1 MSVLRFA
8 IPPVL
13 ALLTAIFFDQECWRR
28 GLLPPG
34 FGGASAVGGRV
45 WNPGIVRRSL
55 ALTCLWG
62 VLWIGV
68 FSPLATLGQATELD
82 LSAVSTP
89 QLFLLHLLFVLVM
102 MVWYVLGFAGQ
113 PGFGFAGKNGWVAQ
127 FGLRATS
134 VWREIGLGL
143 VVGVGAWFVVLV
155 AMTLLA
161 LVLWWLGGAELLPTE
176 PPSVVPW
183 IAALPIAVR
192 LLVSLSAG
200 VVEESFFRGLL
211 QPRLGILMSTAL
223 FVLAHASYEQPLM
236 LVGIT
241 LLSLIYGFLVVWR
254 QSIWAAMAAHTL
266 FDAMQLL
273 VIIPWALQM
282 LEEGGPGIPIPV
294 AAALAA
300 LGF

>member
-13 ALLTAIFFDQECWRR
+13 ALLTATFFDQECWRR

-211 QPRLGILMSTAL
+211 QPRFGILMSTAL

>member
-1 MSVLRFA
+1 LSVLRFA
-8 IPPVL
+8 TPPVL

-34 FGGASAVGGRV
+34 FGGASDVGGRV

-113 PGFGFAGKNGWVAQ
+113 PGFGIAGRNGWVAQ

-300 LGF
+300 LGS

>member
-211 QPRLGILMSTAL
+211 QPRFGILMSTAL